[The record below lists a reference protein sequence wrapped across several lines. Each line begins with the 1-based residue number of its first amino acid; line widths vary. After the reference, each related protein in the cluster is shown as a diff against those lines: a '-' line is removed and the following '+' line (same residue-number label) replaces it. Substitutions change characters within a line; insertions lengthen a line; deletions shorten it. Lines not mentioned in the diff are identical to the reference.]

1 MRVLHL
7 VHQYPPDHLGGTE
20 HYTRTVAQQV
30 ADAGHTVGVVTR
42 VSREG
47 QGVERVEE
55 DGVAIYRIWQ
65 GTPSAQQRYL
75 ANFATGSLVALFE
88 QVIQEFKPD
97 VVHVQHLMG
106 LPAALLTRLHVAQ
119 IPYVITLHDYWW
131 VCANAQLLTNYD
143 STVCGGPRGHLNCT
157 RCAVARG
164 GSGAWLVAPA
174 LWGSLRLRD
183 SLLAKGL
190 QRAHALLAS
199 TPFVAQWYQSHGA
212 PAAKMQLLPLGVD
225 LPADFAHT
233 HTPGR
238 PLQVAYLGG
247 LAWQKGVHVA
257 VDAFWGLD
265 ETAELWIAG
274 AADDPDYEAR
284 LRENAGPNVHFLGRL
299 ERDAVWALL
308 ARVDVVVVPSL
319 WYETYSY
326 LLHEALAAGVPVVAS
341 QLGVMAETITDGVN
355 GLLVPPGDSEA
366 WRKALQ
372 RLTADC
378 TLVAQL
384 TAQIQRPPSVQQH
397 ITALLNVYQSAIQE
411 SLTHISPNI

>member
-20 HYTRTVAQQV
+20 HYTRTVAQHV

-42 VSREG
+42 VSRGG
-47 QGVERVEE
+47 QGVEKIEE
-55 DGVAIYRIWQ
+55 DGVTLYRVWQ
-65 GTPSAQQRYL
+65 GTPSPQQRYL
-75 ANFATGSLVALFE
+75 ANFAMGTLVALFE
-88 QVIQEFKPD
+88 QAIHDFKPD
-97 VVHVQHLMG
+97 IVHVQHLMG
-106 LPAALLTRLHVAQ
+106 LPAALLMRLNRAQ

-143 STVCGGPRGHLNCT
+143 GSVCDGPKGHLNCT
-157 RCAVARG
+157 RCAVARAG
-164 GSGAWLVAPA
+164 NTAWLLAPV

-183 SLLAKGL
+183 TFLTKGL

-212 PAAKMQLLPLGVD
+212 PAANLRLLPLGID
-225 LPADFAHT
+225 LPANFVPT

-247 LAWQKGVHVA
+247 LAWQKGVHVV
-257 VDAFWGLD
+257 VDACLGLE
-265 ETAELWIAG
+265 ETVDLWIAG
-274 AADDPDYEAR
+274 VADDANYDAR
-284 LRENAGPNVHFLGRL
+284 LRENSGSHIHFLGLL

-326 LLHEALAAGVPVVAS
+326 LLHEALAVGVPVVAS
-341 QLGVMAETITDGVN
+341 QLGVMAEVISDGVN
-355 GLLVPPGDSEA
+355 GLLVPPGNTEA

-372 RLTADC
+372 RLAADRE
-378 TLVAQL
+378 LVAQL
-384 TAQIQRPPSVQQH
+384 ASEIQRPPSVKQH
-397 ITALLNVYQSAIQE
+397 ITELLNVYRSAIQAPPTYIP
-411 SLTHISPNI
+411 SHM